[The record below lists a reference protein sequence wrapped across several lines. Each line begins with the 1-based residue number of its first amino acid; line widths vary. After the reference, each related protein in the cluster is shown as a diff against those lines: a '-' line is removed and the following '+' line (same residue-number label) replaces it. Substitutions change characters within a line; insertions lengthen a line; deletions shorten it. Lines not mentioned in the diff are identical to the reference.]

1 MFTLCTI
8 MIANWLIKSFRTTYN
23 HNAGYNIGSYMF
35 MQSRD
40 YAARKGTR
48 EKKRLKLKKKKVKTV
63 VEQVG
68 YIPHKKEKEIKAE
81 VCPLNTIDE
90 SWKWKA
96 IDNVYIIKYHPQPVY
111 SLKEAIENHRET
123 HHPTMLNKP
132 NAIVNA
138 FIELNMRREKKNKYV
153 DRFTKVVDTPHIFT
167 CAENS
172 RTVLAFSKNLQE
184 QENAKNAGADY
195 IGGVEL
201 IRKIQNGSFNFKEYD
216 YVVAHADI
224 LSDLLLIR
232 GLLKKKFPNIKLGT
246 LGNNI
251 NQLVK
256 KFKNGILYTAQPHK
270 TFKEYGEISTTF
282 GLLDMDIKKLEENFS
297 SLINDVESMRPT
309 RDGLFIERVQ
319 IKSELS
325 KESFKIN
332 YQEYL
337 KTSNNEEIRKEEE
350 QTAIIATH

>member
-1 MFTLCTI
+1 
-8 MIANWLIKSFRTTYN
+8 MIANWLIKNFRTTYN
-23 HNAGYNIGSYMF
+23 HNAGYNIGLYMF
-35 MQSRD
+35 MQNRD
-40 YAARKGTR
+40 FAARKGTR
-48 EKKRLKLKKKKVKTV
+48 EKRRLKLKKKKVKTV

-68 YIPHKKEKEIKAE
+68 YVPHKRKKEIKAE

-111 SLKEAIENHRET
+111 SLKEAIEYHRET

-153 DRFTKVVDTPHIFT
+153 DRFTKVIDTPHIFT
-167 CAENS
+167 STENS

-216 YVVAHADI
+216 YVVAYADI
-224 LSDLLLIR
+224 VSDLLLIR
-232 GLLKKKFPNIKLGT
+232 GLLKRKFPNIKLGT
-246 LGNNI
+246 LGNNM

-270 TFKEYGEISTTF
+270 TFKEYGEINTTF
-282 GLLDMDIKKLEENFS
+282 GLLDMDIKELEENFS
-297 SLINDVESMRPT
+297 SLINDVESMRPK
-309 RDGLFIERVQ
+309 RDGSFIERVQ

-337 KTSNNEEIRKEEE
+337 KTSNKEEIRKEEEEKEEEE